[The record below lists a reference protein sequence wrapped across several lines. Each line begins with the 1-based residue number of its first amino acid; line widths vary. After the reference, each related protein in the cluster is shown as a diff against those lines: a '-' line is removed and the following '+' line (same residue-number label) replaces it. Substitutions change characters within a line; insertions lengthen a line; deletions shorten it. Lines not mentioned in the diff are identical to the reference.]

1 MNDLIKRLFGAHPA
15 SGAAPAPAP
24 SAPVAAVRSPA
35 TEGDINALYDAQAI
49 AIMKRVLKADSAC
62 VDVGCH
68 DGLIMD
74 RILELAPRGRH
85 YGFEPLPDHYAGIV
99 AKYRAHPNV
108 NLYNLALSEEA
119 GQTTFNHV
127 VSNPQYSGIR
137 QRHYSKPEEVVQI
150 PVRLARLDDTLPTNA
165 EIRLVK
171 VDVEGAE
178 LQVFRGA
185 TGLLSKFKPYVVF
198 EHGVG
203 AADCYGTRPEQVY
216 DLLTSC
222 GLKLSVMK
230 DWLEG
235 ARPLDR
241 AAFANQF
248 YAGLN
253 FYFLAHP

>member
-1 MNDLIKRLFGAHPA
+1 MNDLVRRLFGAP
-15 SGAAPAPAP
+15 AAPASPSPA
-24 SAPVAAVRSPA
+24 SAAHPA
-35 TEGDINALYDAQAI
+35 TEGDINALYDAQAV
-49 AIMKRVLKADSAC
+49 AIMKRVLKPDSAC

-85 YGFEPLPDHYAGIV
+85 FGFEPLPDHYAGIV
-99 AKYRAHPNV
+99 QRYRANPNV
-108 NLYNLALSEEA
+108 QLYNLALSEEA

-137 QRHYSKPEEVVQI
+137 QRHYSRPEEVVQI
-150 PVRLARLDDTLPTNA
+150 PVRLARLDDVLPSNA
-165 EIRLVK
+165 EVRLVK

-185 TGLLSKFKPYVVF
+185 TGMLAKFRPYVVF

-203 AADCYGTRPEQVY
+203 AADCYGTKPEQVY
-216 DLLTSC
+216 DLLAGC

-235 ARPLDR
+235 GKPLDR
-241 AAFANQF
+241 AAFAQQF
-248 YAGLN
+248 YTSLN